1 MDTTNFAHDIRS
13 MENVNMIFTNVDSL
27 YSSEMIMAKYFK
39 SYIHREIHTFKRY
52 MIALIVLLTISLV
65 AFILV
70 LIKLILLSPLVELTE
85 FI

>member
-1 MDTTNFAHDIRS
+1 M
-13 MENVNMIFTNVDSL
+13 V
-27 YSSEMIMAKYFK
+27 KYLK
-39 SYIHREIHTFKRY
+39 
-52 MIALIVLLTISLV
+52 ALIHEQIHVFKNQIIGLTMLMTVTLV